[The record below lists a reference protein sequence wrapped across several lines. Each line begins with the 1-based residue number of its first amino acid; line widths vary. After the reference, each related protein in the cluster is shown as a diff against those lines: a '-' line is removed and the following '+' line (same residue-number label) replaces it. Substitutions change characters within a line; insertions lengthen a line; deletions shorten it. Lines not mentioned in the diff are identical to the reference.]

1 MSKPKPPLRRGF
13 TLIELLVVIAIIA
26 ILIALLLPAVQQARE
41 AARRTQCKNNLKQL
55 GIALHNYHDT
65 ARKFPPGGVGYG
77 WCSGSGDE
85 YITNAN
91 GLSFLLPY
99 LEQNNLFEQI
109 DPLFPHQGFD
119 TGGCCSYM
127 GNTNG
132 TLAGGGDVSVNAP
145 AMTQLVDAF
154 ICPSDTGRTHLGTSA
169 HYGVTV
175 SPGGAKTCYDF
186 ITSQSVLG
194 NCNYWKSAGPNRY
207 MFGQNSTTRVA
218 DVTDG
223 TTNTLMVGE
232 TTMEVRNG
240 ESNAWGYRGW
250 VQTGV
255 DPRGGLNSWYIPSG
269 GEPQRGNLRSWG
281 MAGSLHPG
289 GAHFLMGDGS
299 TRFFSENVSNTV
311 FVQLARMGDGSVVDL
326 P

>member
-1 MSKPKPPLRRGF
+1 MQRSQHVPRRGF

-41 AARRTQCKNNLKQL
+41 AARRTQCRNNLKQL

-65 ARKFPPGGVGYG
+65 ARKFPPAGVGYG
-77 WCSGSGDE
+77 WCTGAGDD

-99 LEQNNLFEQI
+99 IEQNNLAESI
-109 DPLFPHQGFD
+109 DSLHAHQGFEG
-119 TGGCCSYM
+119 GGCCSYS

-132 TLAGGGDVSVNAP
+132 TLAGDPAVNAQ
-145 AMTQLVDAF
+145 AMTTLIDALL
-154 ICPSDTGRTHLGTSA
+154 CPSDPGRTHLGTGY

-186 ITSQSVLG
+186 ISSRSILG
-194 NCNYWKSAGPNRY
+194 NCNYWKNAGASRY
-207 MFGQNSTTRVA
+207 MFGHNSTTRVA

-232 TTMEVRNG
+232 TTLEVANG
-240 ESNAWGYRGW
+240 EPNPWGYRGW
-250 VQTGV
+250 VQSGV
-255 DPRGGLNSWYIPSG
+255 DPNGGLNVWDIPTSTG
-269 GEPQRGNLRSWG
+269 RPQLGNLNSWG
-281 MAGSLHPG
+281 QAGSLHPG
-289 GAHFLMGDGS
+289 GCHFAMGDGS
-299 TRFFSENVSNTV
+299 VRFISENVSNTTL
-311 FVQLARMGDGSVVDL
+311 VQLARMGDGTVVEL